1 MSRKDPRARIVFL
14 EYNVIR
20 KFRINFDFFTSRT
33 SKIILVLSDTLSHC
47 QIDVERDKRS
57 WINIFPL
64 KILRNEIGGRK
75 CAQL

>member
-1 MSRKDPRARIVFL
+1 M
-14 EYNVIR
+14 
-20 KFRINFDFFTSRT
+20 
-33 SKIILVLSDTLSHC
+33 SHC
-47 QIDVERDKRS
+47 QIDVERDKKS